1 MMMYDVILMLIF
13 MFIIDGDSSEGE
25 PRHAIRCKYTAPGE
39 RTSRGM
45 PRLRLRENRYPEGAN
60 VYVSAS
66 FSQGTASS
74 SLCQ

>member
-25 PRHAIRCKYTAPGE
+25 PRHAIRCKYATPGKRE
-39 RTSRGM
+39 RLEACPGCGWGKIDIPKVQMFTFQL
-45 PRLRLRENRYPEGAN
+45 P
-60 VYVSAS
+60 YVEA
-66 FSQGTASS
+66 ASS